1 MTGGGSSAQL
11 NFRLK
16 SRLIRSCNQTKESGH
31 LSRLGAK
38 SKHRQRRCSE
48 HADHACVLR
57 MPSLRR
63 WAPCAVV
70 SIPYSG
76 PSCRDLRVPAIR
88 EEIEMTDGPKKFRA
102 LLAKGGLIVA
112 PGVYDGY
119 SARLVE
125 KAGYEMAATT
135 GAGISNSLLGIDDI
149 GVMGLSE
156 NVNHCRMLARTLSI
170 PLTADADTG
179 YGNPMNVHYTV
190 QMFEEA
196 GLAGINIEDQV
207 HPKRCGHMPG
217 KEVIPLV
224 EGVKKIE
231 AACLA
236 RRDDAFAIIARTDAL
251 AIEGVD
257 GMLQRARAYA
267 EAGADMIF
275 ADAIRTEDQIKRLV
289 DAARVPVTVNMGFG
303 IRVRPTTP
311 LMSIKRLAEIGVRR
325 VTLPRMLPAAAI
337 HGMTRALEVM
347 KEAIASGEPADRPDI
362 VVDIDA
368 ILRLMDYD
376 GMRELERRL
385 LTTGAI
391 ETKYGLAGETSQAAR

>member
-1 MTGGGSSAQL
+1 MSTGA
-11 NFRLK
+11 R
-16 SRLIRSCNQTKESGH
+16 
-31 LSRLGAK
+31 
-38 SKHRQRRCSE
+38 
-48 HADHACVLR
+48 
-57 MPSLRR
+57 
-63 WAPCAVV
+63 
-70 SIPYSG
+70 
-76 PSCRDLRVPAIR
+76 
-88 EEIEMTDGPKKFRA
+88 KFRN

-125 KAGYEMAATT
+125 AAGFEMAATT

-149 GVMGLSE
+149 GVMGLME

-179 YGNPMNVHYTV
+179 YGNPVNVHYTV

-217 KEVIPLV
+217 KEVISLV

-236 RRDDAFAIIARTDAL
+236 RKEDAFAIIARTDAL
-251 AIEGVD
+251 AIEGIE
-257 GMLQRARAYA
+257 GTLRRARAYA
-267 EAGADMIF
+267 EAGADLIF
-275 ADAIRTEDQIKRLV
+275 ADAVRTEEQIKRLV

-303 IRVRPTTP
+303 IRSRPTTP
-311 LMSIKRLAEIGVRR
+311 LIPLARLKQIGVRR

-337 HGMTRALEVM
+337 MGMTRVLDVM
-347 KEAIASGEPADRPDI
+347 KEVVATGVPVDRPDLAVGI
-362 VVDIDA
+362 EEIMQ
-368 ILRLMDYD
+368 LMDYD
-376 GMRELERRL
+376 EMRELERRL
-385 LTTGAI
+385 LTT
-391 ETKYGLAGETSQAAR
+391 ETLEAKYGTGG

>member
-1 MTGGGSSAQL
+1 MS
-11 NFRLK
+11 
-16 SRLIRSCNQTKESGH
+16 
-31 LSRLGAK
+31 
-38 SKHRQRRCSE
+38 
-48 HADHACVLR
+48 
-57 MPSLRR
+57 
-63 WAPCAVV
+63 
-70 SIPYSG
+70 
-76 PSCRDLRVPAIR
+76 
-88 EEIEMTDGPKKFRA
+88 DGPRKFRA
-102 LLAKGGLIVA
+102 LLARGGLIVA

-125 KAGYEMAATT
+125 KAGYQMAATT

-156 NVNHCRMLARTLSI
+156 NVNHCRMLARTLTI

-217 KEVIPLV
+217 KEVIPLA

-251 AIEGVD
+251 AIEGLD
-257 GMLQRARAYA
+257 GMLLRARAYA

-275 ADAIRTEDQIKRLV
+275 ADAIRTEQQIKRLI
-289 DAARVPVTVNMGFG
+289 DTARVPVTVNMGFG

-311 LMSIKRLAEIGVRR
+311 LISIKRLAEIGVRR

-337 HGMTRALEVM
+337 QGMTRALEVM
-347 KEAIASGEPADRPDI
+347 KETIATGEPADRPDLLA
-362 VVDIDA
+362 DMDA
-368 ILRLMDYD
+368 IMRLMDYD
-376 GMRELERRL
+376 AMRELERRL
-385 LTTGAI
+385 LTI
-391 ETKYGLAGETSQAAR
+391 EALEMKYGPAGKDRQPTE